1 MPDAHDLLRTDG
13 LVLIHQGI
21 HPRSPELKAQHNQAV
36 VDAYVR
42 WAQTED
48 GQVILDDMV
57 HSTLWKPCATREDE
71 GERRFVLKILSL
83 LANAQERRNG

>member
-13 LVLIHQGI
+13 LVLIQQGI
-21 HPRSPELKAQHNQAV
+21 HPRSAALKAQHNQAV

-48 GQVILDDMV
+48 GKIILDDMV
-57 HSTLWKPCATREDE
+57 HSTLWKPVMSPEDE
-71 GERRFVLKILSL
+71 GERRFVLKILHL
-83 LANAQERRNG
+83 LANAQEQRNG